1 MFAQDARTR
10 NADPGERRA
19 SFPTLSD
26 CNGWFDSKRD
36 APPTPPRSGDASLNG
51 SCAAVD
57 DDRGPP
63 ILKRATKLETAF
75 IEPEPVRERAAIKV
89 SAIER
94 AIGLRAIG
102 DAGTG
107 DAEPRPQPASAP
119 TGLHAANHPGP
130 TTCNRRLACPSATSA
145 ERSRLLSNVL
155 VFSGEQPRERSDRGD
170 RPPATTG

>member
-10 NADPGERRA
+10 NADPGERRTP
-19 SFPTLSD
+19 FPTLSD

-36 APPTPPRSGDASLNG
+36 APSTPPRSGDASLNG

-63 ILKRATKLETAF
+63 ILKRATKFETAF
-75 IEPEPVRERAAIKV
+75 IEPEPVKARAAIKV

-102 DAGTG
+102 DAGTR
-107 DAEPRPQPASAP
+107 DAKPRPQPASAP
-119 TGLHAANHPGP
+119 TGFHAVDHPGP
-130 TTCNRRLACPSATSA
+130 TTCNRPTRVPLRDLRRTIAFAV
-145 ERSRLLSNVL
+145 EH
-155 VFSGEQPRERSDRGD
+155 
-170 RPPATTG
+170 